1 MCSVCILTMMV
12 AVTSFRR
19 ERRLAGGEVAADV
32 EGERREGTVGKS
44 AECGADAAQK
54 TRDI

>member
-1 MCSVCILTMMV
+1 MQSVYPDHDGGCDQFSSQ
-12 AVTSFRR
+12 A
-19 ERRLAGGEVAADV
+19 EAGGGEVAADV
-32 EGERREGTVGKS
+32 EGEGREGAVGKS